1 MNDPAKSA
9 YHSSARQ
16 NEEVWALFDFRT
28 PGAGSKMC
36 RQNYAWKSCASIERL
51 DRHHAV
57 LIVRTSGAQELA
69 G

>member
-1 MNDPAKSA
+1 MNDSAKSA

-36 RQNYAWKSCASIERL
+36 RQKYAWKSCASIERL
-51 DRHHAV
+51 DRHL